1 MSQHEIFL
9 YRHGNTFGPGDTVVQ
24 VGKKSDLPLTEQG
37 ESQAHA
43 FAHFLKKTN
52 VSPAHIFS
60 GNLIRQTRSLEIIA
74 SYFPMVISQKG
85 IPALDE
91 IDYGLWEGKTA
102 EQIQQQWP
110 VEDLAWKQQA
120 KWPSKIFKGND
131 QAIIEQIS
139 QFLQQLSANKGP
151 KIVVSSNGIIRYF
164 LWFSQK
170 WQPMIDS
177 KTVEQHKVK
186 TGHFC
191 RIVLKDNEI
200 EILDWNI
207 KPS

>member
-24 VGKKSDLPLTEQG
+24 VGQKSDLPLTEQG
-37 ESQAHA
+37 ENQAHA
-43 FAHFLKKTN
+43 FAQFLKKNN
-52 VSPAHIFS
+52 VRPAHISS
-60 GNLIRQTRSLEIIA
+60 GNLIRQTRSLEIIE
-74 SYFPMVISQKG
+74 SYFPEMSSQKG

-102 EQIQQQWP
+102 EQIQQHWP
-110 VEDLAWKQQA
+110 KEDMAWKLEA
-120 KWPSKIFKGND
+120 KWPSQIFKGNV
-131 QAIIEQIS
+131 QIVIEQIS
-139 QFLQQLSANKGP
+139 QLLQQLSTQKGP
-151 KIVVSSNGIIRYF
+151 TVIVSSNGIIRYF
-164 LWFSQK
+164 LWFSKK
-170 WQPMIDS
+170 WQPMVDS

-186 TGHFC
+186 TGHYC

-200 EILDWNI
+200 EVLDWNI